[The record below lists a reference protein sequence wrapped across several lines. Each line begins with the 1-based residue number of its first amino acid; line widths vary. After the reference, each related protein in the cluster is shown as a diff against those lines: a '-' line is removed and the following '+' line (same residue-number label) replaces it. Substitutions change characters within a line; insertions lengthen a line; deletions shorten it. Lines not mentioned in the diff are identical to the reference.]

1 MRFWIAFC
9 ASALAAGCGATAELR
24 ELEEFSARSA
34 EGPAEDHPRAREARL
49 RAEAALAR
57 ARGAAALDDPM
68 LFLRA
73 EGVPLRTPGS
83 FRQDEW
89 NAAGVSQTVPLFKL
103 GPREEAAAAEARRL
117 REDYLHA
124 RLEIAAERRRVT
136 AEHFEAAREVEI
148 RARHR
153 EILAA
158 MAEAAEAKYR
168 AGRAPQQDALQARL
182 EEAEAEALRAQAEA
196 RRREARAAWKDLT
209 GRDEEPPE
217 PRPPA
222 ELPALESLLAAA
234 IERHPSLRAR
244 RAAVRRAEAARALA
258 ARERWVPD
266 LSFDL
271 MVMQM
276 PDAPDAWGGTVG
288 FTLPWFSPRRRAEEE
303 AAERELEAERRAL
316 EAEERAVRR
325 GLEAAHARLRAALE
339 RRALYEETLLP
350 RARQALEGARSN
362 YEQDR
367 IDFLRLLEA
376 ERALRSAEL
385 ERARAAAQAESA
397 WADLER
403 AAGGAIGGGTP

>member
-1 MRFWIAFC
+1 MRFWTIVW
-9 ASALAAGCGATAELR
+9 ASALIAGCGATAELQP
-24 ELEEFSARSA
+24 LEELSVRPG
-34 EGPAEDHPRAREARL
+34 EGPAEDHPRVREARL

-68 LFLRA
+68 LFFRA
-73 EGVPLRTPGS
+73 EGVPIRTPGA

-89 NAAGVSQTVPLFKL
+89 NAAGVSQSVPLFKL

-117 REDYLHA
+117 REDYLRT
-124 RLEIAAERRRVT
+124 RLEVAAELRRAA
-136 AEHFEAAREVEI
+136 AEHFEAAREFEI
-148 RARHR
+148 RSRHR
-153 EILAA
+153 EILSA

-168 AGRAPQQDALQARL
+168 AGRVPQQDVLQARL
-182 EEAEAEALRAQAEA
+182 EEAEAEALRAEAEA
-196 RRREARAAWKDLT
+196 RRRQARAAWRDLT
-209 GRDEEPPE
+209 GRDEDPPE
-217 PRPPA
+217 PAPPPP
-222 ELPALESLLAAA
+222 LPALESLWTAAA
-234 IERHPSLRAR
+234 ERHPALRAR

-266 LSFDL
+266 LAFDL
-271 MVMQM
+271 MYMQM
-276 PDAPDAWGGTVG
+276 PDAPDGWGGTVG

-303 AAERELEAERRAL
+303 AAGRELEAERRAL

-325 GLEAAHARLRAALE
+325 DLEAAHARLRAALE
-339 RRALYEETLLP
+339 RRAIYEETLLP

-362 YEQDR
+362 YELDR

-385 ERARAAAQAESA
+385 ERARAEAQAASA

-403 AAGGAIGGGTP
+403 AAGGPIGGGTP

>member
-1 MRFWIAFC
+1 MRFWIAVC

-24 ELEEFSARSA
+24 ELEEFSARPA
-34 EGPAEDHPRAREARL
+34 EGPAEDHPRVRGARL

-83 FRQDEW
+83 FGRDEW

-117 REDYLHA
+117 REDYLRA
-124 RLEIAAERRRVT
+124 RLEVAAERRRAA

-168 AGRAPQQDALQARL
+168 AGRAPQQDVLQARL
-182 EEAEAEALRAQAEA
+182 EEAEAEALRAEAEA

-209 GRDEEPPE
+209 GHDEEPPE

-234 IERHPSLRAR
+234 AERHPSLRAR

-288 FTLPWFSPRRRAEEE
+288 FTLPWFSPRRRAEAE

-325 GLEAAHARLRAALE
+325 SLEAAHARLRAALE
-339 RRALYEETLLP
+339 RQALYEETLLP

-385 ERARAAAQAESA
+385 ERARAAAQAEAA

-403 AAGGAIGGGTP
+403 AAGGSIGGAP